1 MYMQKIQKTCS
12 RIFSNSEAVSAL
24 KRDVSVRKDSR
35 MNITLMEYYRELK
48 GYTYE
53 EISELTGIPM
63 ETIRKIFGGEMEA
76 ADYETLQALEKALKP
91 QVYESEVRE
100 TSAYQAEKK
109 SYTLEDYY
117 GLPDDRRVEL
127 IDGKI
132 YDMAAPTTGHQ
143 EVILRVSRQIAD
155 YIDSQKGKCRVWI
168 APVDVRLDRDDKT
181 MVQPDVLIV
190 CDKDKITRRC
200 IMGAPDFVMEILSE
214 STRSKDMYLK
224 LRKYGAAGVRE
235 YWMADIERR
244 KVVVYY
250 FEKDSRPAIY
260 GMREKI
266 PVGIFGGG
274 LQIDF
279 RMVEKALEDIGQ

>member
-1 MYMQKIQKTCS
+1 
-12 RIFSNSEAVSAL
+12 
-24 KRDVSVRKDSR
+24 

-91 QVYESEVRE
+91 QVYESGVRE
-100 TSAYQAEKK
+100 TGAYQAEKK
-109 SYTLEDYY
+109 CYTLEDYY

-143 EVILRVSRQIAD
+143 AAAMQISMQIKNFISRK
-155 YIDSQKGKCRVWI
+155 KGKCRVFA
-168 APVDVRLDRDDKT
+168 APVDVQLDCDHRT
-181 MVQPDVLIV
+181 MVQPDVLVI
-190 CDKDKITRRC
+190 CDKDKITRRR
-200 IMGAPDFVMEILSE
+200 IMGAPDFIIEILSE
-214 STRSKDMYLK
+214 STRKKDMILK
-224 LRKYGAAGVRE
+224 LRKYEAAGVRE

-244 KVVVYY
+244 KIVVYY
-250 FEKDSRPAIY
+250 FEKDSHPAIY
-260 GMREKI
+260 GMREEI
-266 PVGIFGGG
+266 PVGIFSGE
-274 LQIDF
+274 LRIDF
-279 RMVEKALEDIGQ
+279 APVEEEILELGQ